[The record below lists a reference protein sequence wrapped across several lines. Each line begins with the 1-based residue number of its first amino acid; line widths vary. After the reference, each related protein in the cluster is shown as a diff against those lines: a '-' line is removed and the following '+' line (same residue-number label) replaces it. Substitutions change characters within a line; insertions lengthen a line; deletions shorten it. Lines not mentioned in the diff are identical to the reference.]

1 MLWLICAVCV
11 MTLNVIDSARIFECD
26 NVALSLLNGILP
38 DIVSVKIADM
48 AFLLLPDEIANFA
61 APAMSLLKQCTLH
74 EDVKMRAYSSNNVT
88 VQKDPPNWP
97 LRAIDTRQQ
106 ELTADYTFPESAG
119 NGSYIYIVDS
129 GITTNHVEFLSPN
142 NCSESRA
149 SFGASFIADP
159 SRDDVNGHGTIVAGM
174 AIGNTVG
181 VAKQA
186 QAIGVQV
193 LDQNGE
199 ANVSVILRGLEWAYD
214 DAVSRNLSRGSAVIN
229 LSLGGFYSSALNR
242 AVNRISDEGV
252 PIVAAAGN
260 EGISACLFSPAS
272 AGEAITVGSF
282 NQDFRISTFSNT
294 GRCVDIYAG
303 GEDIYSSVFENAPI
317 SELSGIRKVSTQC
330 SNDST
335 YIEQSGTS
343 FSAPVVSGIL
353 AIYQSHF
360 KINQTDAIDPDSYSS
375 DLKELLIDQSTS
387 QRLGRSQVQ
396 VAYVYPPQFQ
406 TPNVSNSQSSAS
418 PISLRKLLPV
428 IIAISIVLM
437 SVS

>member
-1 MLWLICAVCV
+1 MLWLICAVYV
-11 MTLNVIDSARIFECD
+11 MTLKVIASARIFECD
-26 NVALSLLNGILP
+26 NVALSLLNYMLP

-48 AFLLLPDEIANFA
+48 GFLLLPDQIANLA
-61 APAMSLLKQCTLH
+61 APTMSLLKQCTLH
-74 EDVKMRAYSSNNVT
+74 EDVKMRAYSPYNVT
-88 VQKDPPNWP
+88 VQTDPPNWP
-97 LRAIDTRQQ
+97 LRSISTRQQ
-106 ELTADYTFPESAG
+106 DLTEDYTFPESAG

-149 SFGASFIADP
+149 SFGASFIAEP
-159 SRDDVNGHGTIVAGM
+159 SREDVNGHGTIVAGM

-214 DAVSRNLSRGSAVIN
+214 DAVARNLSRGSAVIN

-242 AVNRISDEGV
+242 AVNRISDAGIPV
-252 PIVAAAGN
+252 VAAAGN
-260 EGISACLFSPAS
+260 EGKSACLFSPAS

-282 NQDFRISTFSNT
+282 NQDFRISTLSNT

-317 SELSGIRKVSTQC
+317 SELSGIRAVSTQC

-353 AIYQSHF
+353 TIYQSHF
-360 KINQTDAIDPDSYSS
+360 KLNQTGDIDPDSYSS

-406 TPNVSNSQSSAS
+406 TPNVSNSQSSARPNS
-418 PISLRKLLPV
+418 FRKLLPI
-428 IIAISIVLM
+428 IIAISIVLTN
-437 SVS
+437 VS